1 MGANQSLGTNNSEFV
16 DSLVDISSI
25 ETPEVEFVFRL
36 IDREKFF
43 PPSGKS
49 DAYKEGAWKGTDSNE
64 PPIHISA
71 PGIYTNIME
80 NFDLKKR
87 MSFLNI
93 GSGSGYLSSMVGF
106 VIGSL
111 GVNHGIEVNADII
124 KFANETKERFIN
136 DAVISG
142 FDWCPPEYY
151 CGNAFNIK
159 TDMKYDRIYC
169 GARVPDGERLRFL
182 KLLKID
188 GVCIMPYG
196 GVFQRIRRAS
206 EKTFLCREIS
216 NVEFGDMIRPTTSEE
231 IKEIE
236 YVELPFATF
245 PRSLFDITRASIR
258 QNVRDVV
265 GKQKKI
271 FVNQKTSLPST
282 GYPRDASEDEMLID
296 HPQPPRLDESG
307 DENIDHRVAP
317 ETNSEGYIIHSLQ
330 RHARVHIQ
338 INAIIDDDPFEAIQG
353 HFETDSDSDND
364 DNNHNAEQENAD
376 NEEIDIRDGVPA
388 QNIDDIMIN
397 AVAEG
402 LIGNDEASA
411 ENDNEAQPAPAPF
424 VNRRDFITVQMENR
438 ARARIRERFED
449 LIQAR
454 FGADGDIVERRP
466 RGGRLNFIQITPRR
480 NQSLPHQN
488 QRGDD
493 TSSSSSPSGIGRK
506 RRAESSDSEDK
517 RVKIEEKFFDPP
529 TIFRQPYV
537 RVAVLKDDIP
547 DRERAQY
554 DERLSICLTEFD
566 EEFRSILSTFPIPR
580 KLLCQLLFTYFEP
593 NLTI

>member
-1 MGANQSLGTNNSEFV
+1 MGANQSLGTTNSEFV
-16 DSLVDISSI
+16 DSLVEIASI
-25 ETPEVEFVFRL
+25 ETPEVEFAFRL
-36 IDREKFF
+36 VDRERFF

-49 DAYKEGAWKGTDSNE
+49 DAYKEGAWKGTDSDE

-80 NFDLKKR
+80 NFDLKR
-87 MSFLNI
+87 GMSFLNI
-93 GSGSGYLSSMVGF
+93 GSGSGYLSSLIGF
-106 VIGSL
+106 IIGSL
-111 GVNHGIEVNADII
+111 GVNHGIEINADII
-124 KFANETKERFIN
+124 KFANETKEKFIN
-136 DAVISG
+136 DSVISG
-142 FDWCPPEYY
+142 FDWCPPEFYH
-151 CGNAFNIK
+151 GNAFHIK

-169 GARVPDGERLRFL
+169 GSRVPDGERLRFL

-216 NVEFGDMIRPTTSEE
+216 NVEFGDMIRPTTSDENQ
-231 IKEIE
+231 KVE
-236 YVELPFATF
+236 YVELPFTSF

-265 GKQKKI
+265 GRKGKMI
-271 FVNQKTSLPST
+271 YLSQKTFVTTT

-296 HPQPPRLDESG
+296 QPQPPRLEDGG
-307 DENIDHRVAP
+307 DENIDMRVQP
-317 ETNSEGYIIHSLQ
+317 ETDSEGYIIHSLE
-330 RHARVHIQ
+330 RHARLHIQ

-353 HFETDSDSDND
+353 HFESDSDSDNE
-364 DNNHNAEQENAD
+364 DNNDNAEQQNDD
-376 NEEIDIRDGVPA
+376 NEEVDIRDGVPA
-388 QNIDDIMIN
+388 QNIDDMMIN

-402 LIGNDEASA
+402 LIGNDDASI
-411 ENDNEAQPAPAPF
+411 ENEDEAQPAPAPF
-424 VNRRDFITVQMENR
+424 VNRRDFVTVHMENR

-454 FGADGDIVERRP
+454 FGADGDITDRRP
-466 RGGRLNFIQITPRR
+466 RGRLNFIQINPRR
-480 NQSLPHQN
+480 NQSQPNRNQQN
-488 QRGDD
+488 DD
-493 TSSSSSPSGIGRK
+493 NSSSSSPSGNGRK

-517 RVKIEEKFFDPP
+517 RVKIEEKYFDPP
-529 TIFRQPYV
+529 TVFRQPYV
-537 RVAVLKDDIP
+537 RVAILKGEVP
-547 DRERAQY
+547 ERERARY
-554 DERLSICLTEFD
+554 DNRLSICLAEFD
-566 EEFRSILSTFPIPR
+566 DEFRSILSTFPIPR